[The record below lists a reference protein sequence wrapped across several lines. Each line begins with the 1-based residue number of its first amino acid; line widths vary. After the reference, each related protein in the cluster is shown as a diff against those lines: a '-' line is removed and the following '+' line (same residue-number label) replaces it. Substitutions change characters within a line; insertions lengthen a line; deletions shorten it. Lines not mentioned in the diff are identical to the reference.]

1 MCAVLWGGEF
11 VPDAGLLQGQTQAG
25 QSPLQ
30 VHTQG
35 QVVLEK
41 TPYYHLGGERHIQGW
56 KMWLDSECKVGAHK
70 YFCLFMILF

>member
-1 MCAVLWGGEF
+1 MRGVLWGGEF

-35 QVVLEK
+35 QTVLEE
-41 TPYYHLGGERHIQGW
+41 TPHNHLGEERHTRVENGRG
-56 KMWLDSECKVGAHK
+56 KHECKVIHD
-70 YFCLFMILF
+70 